1 MTNNNDK
8 DLQWR
13 SVGELAG
20 FEAGT
25 QNESSAASEEAAIRE
40 NFPGAIEAVGD
51 LVSRRSFISLMSA
64 SLALAGLAG
73 CRRPVEKIIPYVI
86 PPEDVI
92 PGVPQYYATTMP
104 FGLQSFGLIVETH
117 EGRPT
122 KIEGNKNHPSTLG
135 SAGPFIL
142 SSILELYD
150 PDRSRKVVN
159 DGSESDWSRF
169 ESYWKSLFD
178 EYRKKGGKGLA
189 VVSSSFN
196 SPTLHRLRRQFL
208 DSFPESQWIAYEPV
222 SDENILL
229 GIEGATRRTLLPE
242 YRFDRAR
249 IILSLDC
256 DFLNSETGAL
266 KNAFN
271 FALSR
276 NPSIDSDSMSRLYC
290 VEGNFSL
297 TGAMADHRL
306 ALPPS
311 ATGDFLLA
319 LIAELKRIGIA
330 FPFPIPA
337 SGGIVEPDK
346 RYVEAVAADLVANR
360 NHDIIC
366 AGRSQPPWV
375 HALVCTLNSILNPES
390 EMVRYNGLPFALTSD
405 TAALKS
411 LVQQMKSGLIS
422 TLVMF
427 DINLAYCAPTDINF
441 TDALAGVRHK
451 IHFGTYYDE
460 TAAVAN
466 WHLPAAHYL
475 ESWGDCVSVEG
486 VRSVVQP
493 LIEPLYAGKP
503 AVEIAHLL
511 AAGQSASGHEIVRR
525 TWQEIIKD
533 SFEYNW
539 QKVLHDGYYSE
550 PEPAAIRPELAELA
564 DYLAANLPS
573 SAPGERRG
581 LELAF
586 IPSPSTY
593 DGRYANLSWLQELP
607 DPVTKITW
615 DNPARIGYS
624 LARNL
629 DLQNGDM
636 IAVNNQGT
644 TLELPVLVT
653 PGIADGLVVVELGYG
668 RTAAGRVG
676 NGVGFNTF
684 RLRRSD
690 SPNFTGGVAVA
701 RTGGKYKLAGTQE
714 HHTMEGRPLIRR
726 ADLNYFRSHPE
737 FASEMVEHPPLKS
750 LWKEPPLT
758 GQHQWGMTIDLN
770 SCIGCGAC
778 TIACQSENNIPVV
791 GKEGVA
797 RGREMH
803 WIRVDR
809 YFSGP
814 ADSPDMLFMP
824 VPCQHCENAPC
835 EQVCPVQATVHDH
848 EGLNA
853 MVYNRCVGTR
863 YCSNN
868 CPYKVR
874 RFNFFNYTKSMPET
888 LKMLQNPDVTVR
900 SRGVMEK
907 CTYCIQRINR
917 AKISAKIENRQVADG
932 EILTACQQACPTNAI
947 VFGDIAVPRS
957 RVTKMKADSRN
968 YELLAELN
976 NKPRT
981 SYLARIRNP
990 NPALVDNDGAMQPHN
1005 PKMRKIG

>member
-1 MTNNNDK
+1 MMKKNNQDR
-8 DLQWR
+8 QWR
-13 SVGELAG
+13 SFREFA
-20 FEAGT
+20 
-25 QNESSAASEEAAIRE
+25 ESGNNAHVEPSEFSDESFLKE
-40 NFPGAIEAVGD
+40 HFPGAIESAGD
-51 LVSRRSFISLMSA
+51 FVSRRSFLSLMSA

-86 PPEDVI
+86 PPEEVI

-122 KIEGNKNHPSTLG
+122 KIEGNKDHPSTRGL
-135 SAGPFIL
+135 ADPFIL
-142 SSILELYD
+142 ASILELYD
-150 PDRSRKVVN
+150 PDRSQKVMN
-159 DGSESDWSRF
+159 NGSVSDWSDF
-169 ESYWKSLFD
+169 DSYWKIIFD
-178 EYRKKGGKGLA
+178 THLADRGKGLA
-189 VVSSSFN
+189 VIGSSFN
-196 SPTLHRLRRQFL
+196 SPTLHHLRRRFL
-208 DSFPESQWIAYEPV
+208 DTFPEAHWIAYEPI
-222 SDENILL
+222 SDENILR
-229 GIEGATRRTLLPE
+229 GVEAATGEPQLPE
-242 YRFDRAR
+242 YSFDRAR

-256 DFLNSETGAL
+256 DFLGSETGAI
-266 KNAFN
+266 KNAAN
-271 FALSR
+271 FARSR
-276 NPSIDSDSMSRLYC
+276 YPDIESNAMNRLYC
-290 VEGNFSL
+290 VEGNHSI

-311 ATGDFLLA
+311 KVEIFLLM
-319 LIAELKRIGIA
+319 LIDGLKRLDLSLPA
-330 FPFPIPA
+330 KIPSA
-337 SGGIVEPDK
+337 DITIEFDRKFVE
-346 RYVEAVAADLVANR
+346 VLAADLFANK
-360 NHDIIC
+360 NHALIC
-366 AGRSQPPWV
+366 AGKTQPPTV
-375 HALVCTLNSILNPES
+375 HALVCLLNSLLNPEN
-390 EMVRYNGLPFALTSD
+390 ELVRYNRLPYALIPD
-405 TAALKS
+405 TVAFNS
-411 LVQQMKSGLIS
+411 LMTQIKAGHIS
-422 TLVMF
+422 TLIML
-427 DINLAYCAPTDINF
+427 DTNLAYCAPADIDF
-441 TDALAGVRHK
+441 AQAVAGVRNK

-460 TAAVAN
+460 TAALSN

-475 ESWGDCVSVEG
+475 ESWGDAVSIDG
-486 VRSVVQP
+486 VRSVAQP
-493 LIEPLYAGKP
+493 LIAPLYGGRSV
-503 AVEIAHLL
+503 VEIAAQL
-511 AAGQSASGHEIVRR
+511 AAGQPENGYEIVRR
-525 TWQEIIKD
+525 TWRGIIED
-533 SFEYNW
+533 SFEFNW
-539 QKVLHDGYYSE
+539 RKVLHDGFYSE
-550 PEPAAIRPELAELA
+550 STPNVARPDFTPLGK
-564 DYLAANLPS
+564 YLAAEPFS
-573 SAPGERRG
+573 SAPDIRHG
-581 LELAF
+581 LELTF
-586 IPSPSTY
+586 IQSPSTY

-615 DNPARIGYS
+615 DNPARIGAA

-629 DLQNGDM
+629 DLRDGDM
-636 IAVNNQGT
+636 IAVNNQGAV
-644 TLELPVLVT
+644 LELPIIVT
-653 PGIADGLVVVELGYG
+653 PGIADGVIVIELGYG
-668 RTAAGRVG
+668 RTAVGRVG

-684 RLRRSD
+684 RLRRSQD
-690 SPNFTGGVAVA
+690 PYFVNGVAVA
-701 RTGGKYKLAGTQE
+701 KTGGRYKLVCTQE
-714 HHTMEGRPLIRR
+714 HHSMKGRPLIRQ
-726 ADLNYFRSHPE
+726 ADLAYFRSHPE

-750 LWKEPPLT
+750 LWKEPELT
-758 GQHQWGMTIDLN
+758 GDYQWGMVIDLN

-809 YFSGP
+809 YFSGS

-917 AKISAKIENRQVADG
+917 AKISAKIENRRVSDG

-947 VFGDIAVPRS
+947 TFGDISDSAS
-957 RVTKMKADSRN
+957 RVSKMKSDPRN

-976 NKPRT
+976 NRPRT
-981 SYLARIRNP
+981 SYLARIKNP
-990 NPALVDNDGAMQPHN
+990 NPALVDNHDTIPLQRQDE
-1005 PKMRKIG
+1005 RKSS